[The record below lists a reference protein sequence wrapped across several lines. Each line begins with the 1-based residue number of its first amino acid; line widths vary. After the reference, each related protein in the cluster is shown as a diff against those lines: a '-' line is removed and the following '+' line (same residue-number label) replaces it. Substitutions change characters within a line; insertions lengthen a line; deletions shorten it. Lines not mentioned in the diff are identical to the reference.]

1 LVESLWQADFGRPV
15 LVGPPWLVQIRQPIF
30 AVPVRPSNFNQT
42 GLAQGTKLDRVHGR
56 HVNHELQRMGNMRTI
71 ASYLGQIEEV
81 GTPMRLALSLV
92 VPAAALAA
100 QVESA
105 ELLGVFALTDLLGV
119 AFGAALFK
127 ARGKGAGNS
136 VVPTE

>member
-1 LVESLWQADFGRPV
+1 
-15 LVGPPWLVQIRQPIF
+15 
-30 AVPVRPSNFNQT
+30 
-42 GLAQGTKLDRVHGR
+42 
-56 HVNHELQRMGNMRTI
+56 MRTI
-71 ASYLGQIEEV
+71 ASYLGQIEEA

-127 ARGKGAGNS
+127 ARGNQASNS
-136 VVPTE
+136 VMPT

>member
-1 LVESLWQADFGRPV
+1 
-15 LVGPPWLVQIRQPIF
+15 
-30 AVPVRPSNFNQT
+30 
-42 GLAQGTKLDRVHGR
+42 
-56 HVNHELQRMGNMRTI
+56 MRTI
-71 ASYLGQIEEV
+71 ASYLGQVEDA

-127 ARGKGAGNS
+127 ARSNGAGNS

>member
-1 LVESLWQADFGRPV
+1 
-15 LVGPPWLVQIRQPIF
+15 
-30 AVPVRPSNFNQT
+30 
-42 GLAQGTKLDRVHGR
+42 
-56 HVNHELQRMGNMRTI
+56 MRTI
-71 ASYLGQIEEV
+71 ASYLGQIEEA

-92 VPAAALAA
+92 VPAAAFAA

-105 ELLGVFALTDLLGV
+105 ELFGVLALTDLLGV

-127 ARGKGAGNS
+127 ARGSGAANS